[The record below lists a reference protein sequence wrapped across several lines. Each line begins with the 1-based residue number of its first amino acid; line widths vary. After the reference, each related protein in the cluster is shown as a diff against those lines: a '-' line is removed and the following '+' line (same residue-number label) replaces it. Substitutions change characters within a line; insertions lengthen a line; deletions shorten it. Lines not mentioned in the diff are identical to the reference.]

1 MIENQVDNL
10 HLNLIKDYLDRVF
23 RIEIID
29 SDMQQEQYRVFSLLF
44 EKITEEES
52 IEFATLFSRIA
63 FTAIKYNYPGRFNF
77 LNHKY
82 RRILENKDQDNLG
95 PETIFALGQYLIY
108 NNLKY
113 VYQIDVPVEI
123 SLPEINTELSSDSK
137 KGVFRRSVRGIA
149 LSINED
155 CTAIKFI
162 PEEKAYLHCEAI
174 ITDDNLSAHLS
185 RLKKYIQFPIHVN
198 LIDSQLTDNVYT
210 IRAIVLDPDFL
221 IGVTSISEC
230 YEATGYTSLK
240 YLSRKLIASEMSV
253 HMLVGNIVN
262 YYLDELINEPTVKFE
277 SLLSETFK
285 MSPVFFAA
293 MSDHDLKELISKVK
307 THFYNLQRVVTDD
320 LAHSSID
327 KEQSYLEPS
336 FFSNEYGIQGRLD
349 LYHFVPEKSQSD
361 IVELKSGKLFKT
373 NSYGLNN
380 NHYLQT
386 LLYDLII
393 ESVYKGKVK
402 SNNYILYS
410 ALDKQNLRYAPKI
423 RNQQLD
429 AIRLRNEIIALEH
442 ILSHLHEDGY
452 RKFLDFLDPKKLDES
467 FHFLRR
473 DAGVYYKAL
482 KELDELEL
490 TYYTHF
496 VGFVS
501 REYRLSKTGEHGV
514 HRSNGLASLWL
525 DSLKEKQ
532 ESFRVLSFLLI
543 YKNDSNSDDPCI
555 SLTYSDASNKL
566 CRFRP
571 GDIVIFY
578 PHNEHGESA
587 LRNQVF
593 KSTIIE
599 ISQTEVRIRLRA
611 RQKNFEVF
619 ENNKLWHL
627 EGDVLDGGFNQQLH
641 SLYHFIKAT
650 KQRRSLLLGLQAP
663 TVPHEESQYNY
674 IGLTNNQ
681 LAVIRAAIISPDY
694 YLIWGPPGT
703 GKTSIVIRSLLDYY
717 YNYTELN
724 VLLLAY
730 TNRAVDEICNAITEP
745 SDGKYIRIGSR
756 YSTHPDYKKHLLSEL
771 SKDVN
776 NRKELLQLFE
786 KNRVFVSTVS
796 SYVGKKEIKKLKNFD
811 VVIIDEASQ
820 LLEPMII
827 GLLSSAKKFILIGD
841 HKQLPAVVAQS
852 DKKAYTSNSFM
863 NEKLGINDLRIS
875 LFERLYKQ
883 SQKAGWN
890 WSIGALM
897 LQGRMHFDIVKYIS
911 EQFYE
916 GQLKILPHV
925 RRLSSPC
932 AFKTETEKGKLLTD
946 NRMLFVDTPVD
957 YNISEKTNDKEA
969 ALVID
974 IILQWKQIYNEN
986 KKSLH
991 NLSIGVITPFRA
1003 QIALIKKMLA
1013 DYPDIENLITV
1024 DTIERYQGGAR
1035 DIIVFSMAV
1044 NHANALDRM
1053 SNVSEEGIDRKLNV
1067 ALTRAKE
1074 HIVILGSRNVLAHNK
1089 EYTKLIEFCNNVTF
1103 EAYNDSLNL

>member
-1 MIENQVDNL
+1 MAENQVDNL
-10 HLNLIKDYLDRVF
+10 HLNLIRDYLDRT
-23 RIEIID
+23 IQIKKINSD
-29 SDMQQEQYRVFSLLF
+29 SQQEQFRVFALLF

-52 IEFATLFSRIA
+52 IEFTTLFSRIA
-63 FTAIKYNYPGRFNF
+63 YTAIKYNYPGRFNF

-82 RRILENKDQDNLG
+82 RRILENKDRGDLST
-95 PETIFALGQYLIY
+95 EKVFALGQYLIY
-108 NNLKY
+108 NNLSY
-113 VYQIDVPVEI
+113 VYEIEVPDEI
-123 SLPEINTELSSDSK
+123 TLPEIQSENSNNDKT
-137 KGVFRRSVRGIA
+137 GVFRRSVRGIA
-149 LSINED
+149 LSINEE
-155 CTAIKFI
+155 CTVLKFI
-162 PEEKAYLHCEAI
+162 PEEKAHLHCEAI

-185 RLKKYIQFPIHVN
+185 RLKKYIQFPIHIN
-198 LIDSQLTDNVYT
+198 LIDSRLTDNVYT
-210 IRAIVLDPDFL
+210 TTAIVLDPDFL

-262 YYLDELINEPTVKFE
+262 FYLDELINDPSAEFD
-277 SLLSETFK
+277 SLLGETFK

-293 MSDHDLKELISKVK
+293 MEDQDLKELIGKVK
-307 THFYNLQRVVTDD
+307 THFHNLKRVVTND
-320 LAHSSID
+320 LAQSAID

-349 LYHFVPEKSQSD
+349 LYHLVPEKSQSD

-393 ESVYKGKVK
+393 ESVYQGKVK

-410 ALDKQNLRYAPKI
+410 ALENQNLRYAPKI
-423 RNQQLD
+423 RNQQLN
-429 AIRLRNEIIALEH
+429 AISLRNEIIVLEH
-442 ILSHLHEDGY
+442 ILSHLHEDSY
-452 RKFLDFLDPKKLDES
+452 SKFLDFLDPKKLDES

-482 KELDELEL
+482 KALDELEL
-490 TYYTHF
+490 IYYTHF

-501 REYRLSKTGEHGV
+501 REYRLSKTGEHGI

-525 DSLKEKQ
+525 DSLEEKQ

-543 YKNDSNSDDPCI
+543 KENDSNSDDPCI
-555 SLTYSDASNKL
+555 RLSYSESSNKL

-578 PHNEHGESA
+578 PHSVQGDSA

-593 KSTIIE
+593 KSTIID
-599 ISQTEVRIRLRA
+599 ISQEEVIIRLRA

-619 ENNKLWHL
+619 EKNKFWHI

-641 SLYHFIKAT
+641 SLYNFIKT
-650 KQRRSLLLGLQAP
+650 KKERRSLLLGLRAP
-663 TVPHEESQYNY
+663 VIPHSEAQYNY
-674 IGLTNNQ
+674 IGLTDNQ
-681 LAVIRAAIISPDY
+681 LAVIRAAIVSPEY

-724 VLLLAY
+724 ILLLAY
-730 TNRAVDEICNAITEP
+730 TNRAVDEICSAISEP
-745 SDGKYIRIGSR
+745 SDNKYIRIGSR
-756 YSTHPDYKKHLLSEL
+756 YSTHPDYKKYLLSEQ
-771 SKDVN
+771 SKDVK
-776 NRKELLQLFE
+776 NRRELLQLFNN
-786 KNRVFVSTVS
+786 NRIFVSTVS
-796 SYVGKKEIKKLKNFD
+796 SYLGKNEIRKLKNFD

-827 GLLSSAKKFILIGD
+827 GLLSAAKKFILIGD

-852 DKKAYTSNSFM
+852 DKKAYTSNELM
-863 NEKLGINDLRIS
+863 NQKLGINDLRIS

-883 SQKAGWN
+883 CQSAGWD

-897 LQGRMHFDIVKYIS
+897 LQGRMHSDIIEYVS

-916 GQLKILPHV
+916 GKLKILPHI

-932 AFKTETEKGKLLTD
+932 IFKVKSEKEKLLIN

-957 YNISEKTNDKEA
+957 NNISEKTNEKEA

-974 IILQWKQIYNEN
+974 IILQWKKIYDQNE
-986 KKSLH
+986 KSL
-991 NLSIGVITPFRA
+991 NELSIGVITPFRA

-1013 DYPDIENLITV
+1013 QYPEIENLITV

-1035 DIIVFSMAV
+1035 DIIIFSMAV

-1053 SNVSEEGIDRKLNV
+1053 SNVSAEGIDRKLNV

-1074 HIVILGSRNVLAHNK
+1074 HIVILGSRHILSHNQ
-1089 EYTKLIEFCNNVTF
+1089 EYTKLMEFCNNVTF
-1103 EAYNDSLNL
+1103 EVYSKS